1 MGYTE
6 ATTAADVIA
15 GVDLSGKVAVVTGS
29 SGGIGLETARE
40 FARAGAVV
48 VLANRDAAKSAAAL
62 ADLRASVPGAQ
73 VQSVHLDLT
82 SLVSVRASAAEIAAA
97 HPQIH
102 LLVNNAGVMAC
113 PLARTADGHE
123 LQFGTNHL
131 GHFLFTNLLA
141 PNLIAGAPARIVNL
155 SSSGH
160 LMGSMDFDD
169 PNYLQRE
176 YSPWPAYG
184 QSKTANILF
193 TVELE
198 RRLGAKGVHAFSVH
212 PGVVTTDL
220 FRHLSE
226 EENTTLHRR
235 MAKGGLFEKN
245 PQQGAATSVY
255 CATDAALLAQ
265 GGAYCE
271 DSHVSTAGA
280 HATDP
285 DIAVR
290 LWALSEELVGQQFP
304 A

>member
-6 ATTAADVIA
+6 ATTAAEVIA

-48 VLANRDAAKSAAAL
+48 VLANRDEAKSAAAL
-62 ADLRASVPGAQ
+62 ADIRASVPGAQ

-82 SLVSVRASAAEIAAA
+82 SLASVRASAVEIAAA

-131 GHFLFTNLLA
+131 GHFLFTNLLV
-141 PNLIAGAPARIVNL
+141 PNLLAGAPARIVNL

-160 LMGSMDFDD
+160 MLGSMDLDD
-169 PNYLQRE
+169 PDYLQRE

-226 EENTTLHRR
+226 DENATLHRR

-271 DSHVSTAGA
+271 DSHVSAAGD

-285 DIAVR
+285 EIAAG
-290 LWALSEELVGQQFP
+290 LWTLSEELVGQQFP